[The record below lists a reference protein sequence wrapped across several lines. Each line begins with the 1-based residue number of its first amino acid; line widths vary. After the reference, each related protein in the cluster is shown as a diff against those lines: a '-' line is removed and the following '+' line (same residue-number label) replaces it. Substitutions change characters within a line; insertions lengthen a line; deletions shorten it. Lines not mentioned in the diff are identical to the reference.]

1 MGRPRRRL
9 TDDVAQRLV
18 DLILD
23 QDLRP
28 GDRLPSERELMAS
41 LSVGRSS
48 LREAIKSLAAF
59 GVVQVAVGSGT
70 YVADGDTSLLTRPLS
85 WSLLIGERS
94 TDDLIE
100 ARRILEVELVGLAAE
115 RATEAEL
122 AVIAEKL
129 ALMGLNLED
138 AECFARYDLEFH
150 LAIAAAAH
158 NQVLYQ
164 VMDTLRHVLQ
174 AWFVRS
180 FPWGDSAEMIAR
192 HRRIHDAI
200 AAHDVAAA
208 RRAIAEHVDGGA
220 QWLLETI
227 ERTRANGGA
236 PEPRR

>member
-9 TDDVAQRLV
+9 THDVAQRLV

-28 GDRLPSERELMAS
+28 GDRLSSERELMAS

-59 GVVQVAVGSGT
+59 GVVEVAVGSGT

-115 RATEAEL
+115 R
-122 AVIAEKL
+122 
-129 ALMGLNLED
+129 
-138 AECFARYDLEFH
+138 
-150 LAIAAAAH
+150 
-158 NQVLYQ
+158 
-164 VMDTLRHVLQ
+164 
-174 AWFVRS
+174 
-180 FPWGDSAEMIAR
+180 
-192 HRRIHDAI
+192 
-200 AAHDVAAA
+200 
-208 RRAIAEHVDGGA
+208 
-220 QWLLETI
+220 
-227 ERTRANGGA
+227 
-236 PEPRR
+236 